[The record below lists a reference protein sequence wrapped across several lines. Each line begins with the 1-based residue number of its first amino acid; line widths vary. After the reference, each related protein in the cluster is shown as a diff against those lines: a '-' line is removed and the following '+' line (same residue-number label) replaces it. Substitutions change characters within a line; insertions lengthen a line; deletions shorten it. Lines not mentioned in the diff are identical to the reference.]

1 MALQAKKLAELADR
15 SLLSRDSS
23 TGAVLADLGR
33 QEAEFKTGVPQV
45 VGISTGE
52 VGNLFAKSVNDMSY
66 QSAPPPNHD
75 KIYRL

>member
-52 VGNLFAKSVNDMSY
+52 VGNPKIEAKN
-66 QSAPPPNHD
+66 
-75 KIYRL
+75 